1 MQNSLSKKRLLIRR
15 VLPLVL
21 AMVLLLSTAVVAFGG
36 FGAGATGLG
45 TNETLYFN
53 LSKNSSW
60 YTNGS
65 GDLYA
70 RFYKGSTLV
79 GNVKCTMQSTN
90 IYKATSPAVA
100 ADTVQLAVYNSTTE
114 KDLVLNDAKTN
125 RVYLLNTK
133 NWSKP
138 YLYNWKD
145 GSKNDGAWPGKDP
158 GMTALSGKMYYY
170 EITKGSSYKYVIF
183 SNKGDDQTG
192 RRKLKVGKDI
202 LVFNLKAQPF
212 KQSKRCK

>member
-1 MQNSLSKKRLLIRR
+1 MQNSLSKKRLLTRR

-45 TNETLYFN
+45 TNEMLYFN

-100 ADTVQLAVYNSTTE
+100 AGKRTVFICSTQRTGQSRIFITG
-114 KDLVLNDAKTN
+114 KTAAKT
-125 RVYLLNTK
+125 
-133 NWSKP
+133 
-138 YLYNWKD
+138 
-145 GSKNDGAWPGKDP
+145 
-158 GMTALSGKMYYY
+158 TARGPVK
-170 EITKGSSYKYVIF
+170 IPV
-183 SNKGDDQTG
+183 
-192 RRKLKVGKDI
+192 
-202 LVFNLKAQPF
+202 
-212 KQSKRCK
+212 

>member
-21 AMVLLLSTAVVAFGG
+21 AMVLLLSTAVVAFGS

-79 GNVKCTMQSTN
+79 GNV
-90 IYKATSPAVA
+90 
-100 ADTVQLAVYNSTTE
+100 
-114 KDLVLNDAKTN
+114 
-125 RVYLLNTK
+125 
-133 NWSKP
+133 
-138 YLYNWKD
+138 
-145 GSKNDGAWPGKDP
+145 
-158 GMTALSGKMYYY
+158 
-170 EITKGSSYKYVIF
+170 SSSRYR
-183 SNKGDDQTG
+183 SACC
-192 RRKLKVGKDI
+192 L
-202 LVFNLKAQPF
+202 
-212 KQSKRCK
+212 